1 MDRTKF
7 FGSKEASTILGI
19 HSNVGKKKGI
29 IETISSPNGKIFE
42 RSMINLQ

>member
-19 HSNVGKKKGI
+19 HSRTLYMWGRKKVLLK
-29 IETISSPNGKIFE
+29 
-42 RSMINLQ
+42 Q